1 MASLADIVNVQISL
15 NTPGV
20 AFATFGTA
28 LIASPHASFAERV
41 RTYKRGEYDEDNLP
55 AILVTALDD
64 HFAQNPC
71 PVEVKVGRL
80 SIDKIVIQPSALV
93 PSAVYSLKV
102 DGQLASFTA
111 DASPLATEIATGIA
125 AAITALA
132 ISGITATAVSGTVE
146 ITYAS
151 DIKPLTEFVRLEF
164 GTITPAAAANSLSA
178 DLSAIEDED
187 SAWYDLHLTERTPAR
202 VLEAAEWTEA
212 RIKIFGTALAEAD
225 ILNPSLATDTIS
237 VLGDSQYFRTYSAYH
252 GAADTQFADVAWAA
266 RVLPIQPGG
275 ETWALKRLASVTP
288 DDLTSTQKNTVF
300 DKGGNTFEFY
310 QPQLAL
316 TNPGKTAAG
325 EWIDVIRFRDW
336 LQNFIQVNMVTM
348 MVKRDKVPYTDGGIQ
363 LVANNLKASLRRGQE
378 VGGISPDEVDAD
390 GNTIP
395 GFIVTVPLRAEV
407 TDAEAASRILNVSFS
422 ARLAGAIHVVNVTGS
437 LSYSFN

>member
-1 MASLADIVNVQISL
+1 MATLADIVNVQISL

-20 AFATFGTA
+20 AYATFGTA
-28 LIASPHASFAERV
+28 LIACPHASFSELV

-64 HFAQNPC
+64 HFAQTPC
-71 PVEVKVGRL
+71 PREVKVGRL
-80 SIDKIVIQPSALV
+80 SIDKVVIQPSSIV
-93 PSAVYSLKV
+93 NSAVYSLKV
-102 DGQLASFTA
+102 DGQLATYTA
-111 DASPLATEIATGIA
+111 DGTALATEIATGVA
-125 AAITALA
+125 GAITALA
-132 ISGITATAVSGTVE
+132 ISGVTATAVGSTVE

-151 DIKPLTEFVRLEF
+151 AIKPLTEFTRLEF
-164 GTITPAAAANSLSA
+164 GTITPTAAALAA
-178 DLSAIEDED
+178 DLSAIDASD
-187 SAWYDLHLTERTPAR
+187 AAWYVLHMTERTPAR
-202 VLEAAEWTEA
+202 VLAAAGWTEA
-212 RIKIFGTALAEAD
+212 RTKIFGTALAEAD
-225 ILNPSLATDTIS
+225 ILNAGLTTDTIS
-237 VLGDSQYFRTYSAYH
+237 VLGDTQYFRTFSAYH
-252 GAADTQFADVAWAA
+252 AAAATEFADVAWSS

-288 DDLTSTQKNTVF
+288 DNLTSTQKNTVVT
-300 DKGGNTFEFY
+300 KGGNTFEFY

-336 LQNFIQVNMVTM
+336 LENFIQVNMVTL
-348 MVKRDKVPYTDGGIQ
+348 MVKRDKVPYTDAGIQ
-363 LVANNLKASLRRGQE
+363 LIGNNLKASLRRGQE

-395 GFIVTVPLRAEV
+395 GFIVTLPLRANV
-407 TDAEAASRILNVSFS
+407 TDAEAATRVLDIGFS